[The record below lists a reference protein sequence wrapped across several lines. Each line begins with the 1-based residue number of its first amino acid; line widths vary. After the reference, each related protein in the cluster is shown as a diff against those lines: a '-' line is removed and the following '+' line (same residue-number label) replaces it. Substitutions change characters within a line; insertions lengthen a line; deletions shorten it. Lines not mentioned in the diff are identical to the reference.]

1 MSWLF
6 VKRIKKKNNQ
16 INFEA
21 KISLRFSPNN
31 GSLLAT
37 KEEKEEDE
45 AEIRDDSN
53 ELTEAV
59 LKREKGNEEKG
70 SKFNLYNQIKLKEK
84 IS

>member
-1 MSWLF
+1 M
-6 VKRIKKKNNQ
+6 
-16 INFEA
+16 
-21 KISLRFSPNN
+21 
-31 GSLLAT
+31 LAT